1 MYVCMCL
8 SIYLFIYLSI
18 YLFINLYRSVSVCIG
33 LCLSL
38 AKPFKNLSHQNPAG
52 WENQPLNAN
61 QIKRNRAFSLPAG
74 LRRVKP
80 LESYRD
86 AA

>member
-1 MYVCMCL
+1 MYLYECMCL

-18 YLFINLYRSVSVCIG
+18 YLFIYLSICIG

-61 QIKRNRAFSLPAG
+61 QIKLNRAFSLPAG

>member
-1 MYVCMCL
+1 MYLYVSICIYMNVCV
-8 SIYLFIYLSI
+8 YLFIYLSI
-18 YLFINLYRSVSVCIG
+18 CIG

-61 QIKRNRAFSLPAG
+61 QIKLNRAFSLPAG

>member
-1 MYVCMCL
+1 MYLYVCIYMYV

-18 YLFINLYRSVSVCIG
+18 CIG

-61 QIKRNRAFSLPAG
+61 QIKLNRAFSLPAG

>member
-1 MYVCMCL
+1 MYLYVRIYMYVSICM
-8 SIYLFIYLSI
+8 YVFIYLSI
-18 YLFINLYRSVSVCIG
+18 CIG

-61 QIKRNRAFSLPAG
+61 QIKLNRAFSLPAG

>member
-1 MYVCMCL
+1 MYVSICMYLYVCMCL

-18 YLFINLYRSVSVCIG
+18 CIG

>member
-1 MYVCMCL
+1 MYVSICM
-8 SIYLFIYLSI
+8 YVFIYLSI
-18 YLFINLYRSVSVCIG
+18 CIG

-52 WENQPLNAN
+52 WETQPLNAN
-61 QIKRNRAFSLPAG
+61 QNKRNRAFSLPAG

>member
-1 MYVCMCL
+1 CIYMNVGIYMNVCMCL

-18 YLFINLYRSVSVCIG
+18 CIG

>member
-1 MYVCMCL
+1 MYLYECMCL

-18 YLFINLYRSVSVCIG
+18 CIG

-61 QIKRNRAFSLPAG
+61 QIKLNRAFSLPAG